1 MSQRSLKWLTIFTI
15 LLTAGALFSLLY
27 GQPAHGAAASEPA
40 AVGHADRR

>member
-15 LLTAGALFSLLY
+15 LLTAGALFSLLH

-40 AVGHADRR
+40 AAVSHAR